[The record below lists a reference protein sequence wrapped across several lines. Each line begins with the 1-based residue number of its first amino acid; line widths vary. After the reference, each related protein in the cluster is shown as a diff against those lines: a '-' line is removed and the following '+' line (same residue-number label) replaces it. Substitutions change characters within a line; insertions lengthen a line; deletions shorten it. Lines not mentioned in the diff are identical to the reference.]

1 MLPVQF
7 ALAISLVSQLGDLF
21 ESWIKR
27 RFGKKDSGAMIP
39 GHGGL
44 LDRIDGLIF
53 AAVGAWVAGIAV
65 GGDAFMPGAP
75 GAALINA
82 MVTP

>member
-1 MLPVQF
+1 MLA
-7 ALAISLVSQLGDLF
+7 ALIGTISSIGDLF

-27 RFGKKDSGAMIP
+27 RFGAKDSGWIIP

-53 AAVGAWVAGIAV
+53 AAVATWILGWLF
-65 GGDAFMPGAP
+65 GGTLLVPGSTGTAF
-75 GAALINA
+75 LNA
-82 MVTP
+82 FILP